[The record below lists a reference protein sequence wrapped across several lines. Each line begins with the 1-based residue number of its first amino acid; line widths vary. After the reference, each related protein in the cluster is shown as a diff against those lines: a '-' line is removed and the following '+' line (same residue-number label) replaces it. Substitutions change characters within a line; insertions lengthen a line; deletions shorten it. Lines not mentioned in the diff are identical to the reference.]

1 MRDRVLRWRT
11 ELLLA
16 AILLGVVAV
25 NVSLS
30 PFYLR
35 TGNFVNMFQLSIEK
49 AIVVVI
55 MTLVIINGEIDL
67 SVASVM
73 GFSAAVLASLHE
85 GGSVP
90 FAVAV
95 LVALLAGAGAGLL
108 NGLFVARM
116 GLPSLV
122 VTIAGLIGFRG
133 AARILVGDRSIGD
146 FPEWFDRLGQDPL
159 VGRFS
164 LAFIIFVVGIVAA
177 GVVLQRTAFGRSVY
191 VIGNNAE
198 VARYSGIGVDRVKL
212 VLLTMSG
219 FVAGL
224 AGVLFAARLGSVRG
238 NLAEGFELDII
249 TMVLLGGVSIF
260 GGSGTLVGVALSI
273 LIILNL
279 RSGLGLANVQAT
291 TQTGIIGA
299 LLIASVLVPNLVG
312 RFGRRRRRSGPIP
325 MPPPASS
332 DTGAGEV
339 RPAVPDPNRT
349 AHRG

>member
-1 MRDRVLRWRT
+1 
-11 ELLLA
+11 
-16 AILLGVVAV
+16 
-25 NVSLS
+25 
-30 PFYLR
+30 
-35 TGNFVNMFQLSIEK
+35 
-49 AIVVVI
+49 
-55 MTLVIINGEIDL
+55 
-67 SVASVM
+67 
-73 GFSAAVLASLHE
+73 
-85 GGSVP
+85 
-90 FAVAV
+90 
-95 LVALLAGAGAGLL
+95 
-108 NGLFVARM
+108 M

-177 GVVLQRTAFGRSVY
+177 GVVLQRTAFGRAVY
-191 VIGNNAE
+191 VIGNNAK
-198 VARYSGIGVDRVKL
+198 VARYSGISVDRVKL
-212 VLLTMSG
+212 VLLTTSG

-279 RSGLGLANVQAT
+279 RSGLGLANIQAT

-299 LLIASVLVPNLVG
+299 LLIASVLVPNLVD
-312 RFGRRRRRSGPIP
+312 RFGRWRRRSGPAA

-332 DTGAGEV
+332 DTAAGEV
-339 RPAVPDPNRT
+339 RPVVTDPNRT